1 MKNYEDITIQ
11 ISDTKKSINLGR
23 ILQRNHPEIAE
34 LYIGSKGSLSKVV
47 EKLDVQSKYDVFN
60 DVALDGVC
68 YAIVGHEEGFRIEGY
83 VGLITDE
90 EERERIKEKHKNEN
104 KVTKI
109 RSTWHKTG
117 FTW

>member
-47 EKLDVQSKYDVFN
+47 EKLDIQSKYDVFN
-60 DVALDGVC
+60 YVALDGVC

>member
-34 LYIGSKGSLSKVV
+34 LYRGSKESLSKVA
-47 EKLDVQSKYDVFN
+47 EKLDIQSEYSVSD
-60 DVALDGVC
+60 DVAVTGVR
-68 YAIVGHEEGFRIEGY
+68 YAIVGHEGSLGIESY
-83 VGLITDE
+83 VGFISE
-90 EERERIKEKHKNEN
+90 EERKRIKEKHKNEI
-104 KVTKI
+104 KFIKI
-109 RSTWHKTG
+109 G

>member
-34 LYIGSKGSLSKVV
+34 LYIKSKESLSKVV

-60 DVALDGVC
+60 SVALNGVF
-68 YAIVGHEEGFRIEGY
+68 YAINGHEEGFGIESY
-83 VGLITDE
+83 VGLISE
-90 EERERIKEKHKNEN
+90 EERKRIKEKHKNEN
-104 KVTKI
+104 KFF
-109 RSTWHKTG
+109 KTG

>member
-1 MKNYEDITIQ
+1 M
-11 ISDTKKSINLGR
+11 GR

-60 DVALDGVC
+60 SVAMTGVF
-68 YAIVGHEEGFRIEGY
+68 YAINGHEEGFGIESY
-83 VGLITDE
+83 VGLISE
-90 EERERIKEKHKNEN
+90 EERKRIKEKHKNEN

>member
-47 EKLDVQSKYDVFN
+47 EKLDNQSKYDVFN
-60 DVALDGVC
+60 YVALDGVC
-68 YAIVGHEEGFRIEGY
+68 YAIVGHEGSLGIESY
-83 VGLITDE
+83 VGFISE
-90 EERERIKEKHKNEN
+90 EERKRIKEKHKNEI
-104 KVTKI
+104 KFIKI
-109 RSTWHKTG
+109 G